1 MDWLGPLLDVVLPER
16 CPACDAV
23 VRGTGEF
30 CEACALELDLVPEVQ
45 CARCGEP
52 GRHVGGRC
60 ARCRQS
66 PPPFDSARAVFVHGG
81 AAARAIH
88 RLKYED
94 CPELARPLAARL
106 QALARPGPIDW
117 VVPVPLHQERF
128 EARLYDQAALLAA
141 ALARRVPLPVRVD
154 VLVRRRATARQ
165 VGQSEAARER
175 NVEGAFAV
183 RAPLRGERVLLVDDV
198 MTTGA
203 TVREASRVL
212 RGAGA
217 GQVHVLTLARA
228 VREHL

>member
-23 VRGTGEF
+23 VGGAGDF
-30 CEACALELDLVPEVQ
+30 CEACALELDAVPQLQ

-52 GRHVGGRC
+52 GRHAAGRC
-60 ARCRQS
+60 ARCRQA

-106 QALARPGPIDW
+106 AALVAPGSSDW

-128 EARLYDQAALLAA
+128 EARLYDQAALLAGE
-141 ALARRVPLPVRVD
+141 LARRLELPVRVD
-154 VLVRRRATARQ
+154 VLERRRPTARQ

-183 RAPLRGERVLLVDDV
+183 GAPAEGRRVLLVDDV

-212 RGAGA
+212 RAAGA
-217 GQVHVLTLARA
+217 VEVHVLTLARA